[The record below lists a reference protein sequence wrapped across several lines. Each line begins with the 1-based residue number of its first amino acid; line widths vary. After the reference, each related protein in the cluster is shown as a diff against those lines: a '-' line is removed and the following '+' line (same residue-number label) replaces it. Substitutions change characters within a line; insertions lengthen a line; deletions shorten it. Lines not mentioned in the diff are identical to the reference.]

1 MSLQRSALH
10 SISEGSGAKFH
21 ERFGWELPAAYFDVL
36 SEYQAATTGAALHD
50 VSYLGRLQA
59 TGADG
64 LDLLN
69 RLSTNKVI
77 DLEPGQGAPT
87 VLTTDRGRILDVIGV
102 INRGDHI
109 LLTTSP
115 GLQQP
120 IIDWLDKYTIMEDLT
135 IRDITE
141 DTAMLAVLGP
151 DSSAALAAATRLDLA
166 ELTDLAPFHALS
178 AEIAGQPVSLIGQPL
193 GALPGF
199 ALVLSPVDAPQV
211 WERLTAVGAC
221 PMGID
226 AFEAVRVRYG
236 VPVHGPEMGEPY
248 NPLEAG
254 LIGSIDFAKGC
265 YIGQEVIARLDTY
278 QKVQK
283 RLVSLRFSP
292 EAAPNAGED
301 LRDDGKPVGTITSA
315 VRVPTTEETIGLG
328 YVRTASARVGAR
340 LELAESGEGWAEVLD
355 LPELFGPE
363 KA

>member
-1 MSLQRSALH
+1 MALLRSALH

-50 VSYLGRLQA
+50 ISYTSRLKA

-102 INRGDHI
+102 INLGDHI

-120 IIDWLDKYTIMEDLT
+120 VIDWLDKYTIMEDLT
-135 IRDITE
+135 VEDITV

-151 DSSAALAAATRLDLA
+151 DSSTALEAATSLDLA
-166 ELTDLAPFHALS
+166 GLPPFHSLHAD
-178 AEIAGQPVSLIGQPL
+178 IAGRPVSLINQPL

-199 ALVLSPVDAPQV
+199 TLILAPENASQV
-211 WERLTAVGAC
+211 WERLTALGAC
-221 PMGID
+221 PTGLD
-226 AFEAVRVRYG
+226 AYEAVRVRYG
-236 VPVHGPEMGEPY
+236 VPVHGTEMGEPY

-292 EAAPNAGED
+292 EAAASVGVD
-301 LRDDGKPVGTITSA
+301 LRDDGKPVGTVTSA
-315 VRVPTTEETIGLG
+315 VMLPTSEETIGLG
-328 YVRTASARVGAR
+328 YVRTGSARVGVR
-340 LELAESGEGWAEVLD
+340 LELADSEGAWVEVLD

-363 KA
+363 KS

>member
-1 MSLQRSALH
+1 MALLRSALH
-10 SISEGSGAKFH
+10 SISEGSGVKFH
-21 ERFGWELPAAYFDVL
+21 ERYGWELPAAYFDVL
-36 SEYQAATTGAALHD
+36 SEYQAATTGAGLHD
-50 VSYLGRLQA
+50 ISYMGRLNA

-102 INRGDHI
+102 VNLDNYL

-115 GLQQP
+115 GLQQRV
-120 IIDWLDKYTIMEDLT
+120 IDWLDKYTIMEDLT
-135 IRDITE
+135 IQDITT

-151 DSSAALAAATRLDLA
+151 DSSAALEAATGLDLA
-166 ELTDLAPFHALS
+166 DLAPFHALS
-178 AEIAGQPVSLIGQPL
+178 GEIAGRPATIIGQPL

-199 ALVLSPVDAPQV
+199 ALVLSPGDAPSV
-211 WERLTAVGAC
+211 WERVTALGAC

-226 AFEAVRVRYG
+226 AYEAVRVRYG

-292 EAAPNAGED
+292 EADPSVGVD
-301 LRDDGKPVGTITSA
+301 LRNEGKPVGTVTSA

-328 YVRTASARVGAR
+328 YVRTGSAHVGAR
-340 LELAESGEGWAEVLD
+340 LELAESDGDWAEVVD

-363 KA
+363 KS

>member
-1 MSLQRSALH
+1 MVLQRSALH
-10 SISEGSGAKFH
+10 SVSEGSGAKFH

-36 SEYQAATTGAALHD
+36 TEYQAATTGAALHD
-50 VSYLGRLQA
+50 ISYTGRLKA

-77 DLEPGQGAPT
+77 DLETGQGAPT

-102 INRGDHI
+102 INLGGHI

-120 IIDWLDKYTIMEDLT
+120 VIDWLDKYTIMEDLT
-135 IRDITE
+135 VEDITA

-151 DSSAALAAATRLDLA
+151 DSATALEAATGGRDLA
-166 ELTDLAPFHALS
+166 DLAPFHALQVD
-178 AEIAGQPVSLIGQPL
+178 IGGLPVTLINQPL

-199 ALVLSPVDAPQV
+199 ALVMEPKDATQV
-211 WERLTAVGAC
+211 WERLTALGAC
-221 PMGID
+221 PTGID
-226 AFEAVRVRYG
+226 AYEAVRVRYG
-236 VPVHGPEMGEPY
+236 VPIHGPEMGEPY

-278 QKVQK
+278 NKVQK

-292 EAAPNAGED
+292 DAAPSTGIE
-301 LRDDGKPVGTITSA
+301 LRDEGKKVGTVTSA
-315 VRVPTTEETIGLG
+315 VTLPTTEETIGLG
-328 YVRTASARVGAR
+328 YVRTGSARVGVK
-340 LELAESGEGWAEVLD
+340 LELADPEGAWAEVLD

-363 KA
+363 KS

>member
-1 MSLQRSALH
+1 MALQRSALH

-50 VSYLGRLQA
+50 VSYMGRLKA

-69 RLSTNKVI
+69 RMSTNKVI

-87 VLTTDRGRILDVIGV
+87 VLTTERGRILDVIGV
-102 INRGDHI
+102 INLGDYI

-115 GLQQP
+115 GLQQT

-135 IRDITE
+135 IDDITA

-151 DSSAALAAATRLDLA
+151 DSSTTLEAATGLSLA
-166 ELTDLAPFHALS
+166 DLAPFHVLPAD
-178 AEIAGQPVSLIGQPL
+178 IASRPVSLIGQPL

-199 ALVLSPVDAPQV
+199 ALVLSPEDAPQV
-211 WERLTAVGAC
+211 WERLTALGAC

-226 AFEAVRVRYG
+226 AYEAVRVRYG
-236 VPVHGPEMGEPY
+236 VPLNGPEMGEAY

-292 EAAPNAGED
+292 EAAPSAGVD
-301 LRDDGKPVGTITSA
+301 LRDDGKPVGTVTSA
-315 VRVPTTEETIGLG
+315 VRVPTSEETIGLG
-328 YVRTASARVGAR
+328 YVRTGSARVGAQ
-340 LELAESGEGWAEVLD
+340 LELAGSEGAWAEVLD

-363 KA
+363 KS

>member
-1 MSLQRSALH
+1 MVLQRSALH
-10 SISEGSGAKFH
+10 SISEGSGVTFH
-21 ERFGWELPAAYFDVL
+21 ERFGWELPAAFFDVL

-50 VSYLGRLQA
+50 VSYMGRLKA

-69 RLSTNKVI
+69 RLSTNNVV

-102 INRGDHI
+102 TNLGDHI

-115 GLQQP
+115 GLQQS

-135 IRDITE
+135 IEDITE
-141 DTAMLAVLGP
+141 ETAMMAVLGP
-151 DSSAALAAATRLDLA
+151 DSATALAAATGLDLP
-166 ELTDLAPFHALS
+166 ELAPFHAFS
-178 AEIAGQPVSLIGQPL
+178 AEIAGRPVSIIGQPL
-193 GALPGF
+193 GALAGV
-199 ALVLSPVDAPQV
+199 ALVMATEDAPLV
-211 WERLTAVGAC
+211 WERLTALGAC

-226 AFEAVRVRYG
+226 AYEAVRVQYG

-292 EAAPNAGED
+292 GVSPSVGVD
-301 LRDDGKPVGTITSA
+301 LLYDGKPVGAVTSA
-315 VRVPTTEETIGLG
+315 VSVPTTEETIGLG
-328 YVRTASARVGAR
+328 YVRTAIASVGAR
-340 LELAESGEGWAEVLD
+340 LELVGFEGAWAEVLA

-363 KA
+363 KS

>member
-1 MSLQRSALH
+1 MVLQRSALH
-10 SISEGSGAKFH
+10 SISEGSGVTFH

-50 VSYLGRLQA
+50 VSYTGRLKA

-87 VLTTDRGRILDVIGV
+87 VLTTERGRILDVIGV
-102 INRGDHI
+102 INLSDYL

-120 IIDWLDKYTIMEDLT
+120 IIDWLDKSTIMEDLT
-135 IRDITE
+135 IQDITQ

-151 DSSAALAAATRLDLA
+151 DSSAALEAATSLDLA
-166 ELTDLAPFHALS
+166 DLAPFHALP
-178 AEIAGQPVSLIGQPL
+178 ADIAGRPVSLINQPL

-199 ALVLSPVDAPQV
+199 ALVLSPEDAPHV
-211 WERLTAVGAC
+211 WERLTAQGAC
-221 PMGID
+221 PMGLD
-226 AFEAVRVRYG
+226 AYEAVRVRYG

-292 EAAPNAGED
+292 EATPGVGVD
-301 LRDDGKPVGTITSA
+301 LRDDGKPVGTVTSA
-315 VRVPTTEETIGLG
+315 VTVPTTEETIGLG
-328 YVRTASARVGAR
+328 YVRTGSARVGAR
-340 LELAESGEGWAEVLD
+340 LELAESGEGWAEILD

-363 KA
+363 KS

>member
-1 MSLQRSALH
+1 MTLQRSALH

-21 ERFGWELPAAYFDVL
+21 ERFGWELPAAYFDIL

-50 VSYLGRLQA
+50 VSYMGRLRA

-69 RLSTNKVI
+69 RLSTNKVV

-87 VLTTDRGRILDVIGV
+87 VLATERGRILDVIGV
-102 INRGDHI
+102 INLGDYL

-115 GLQQP
+115 GLQQT

-135 IRDITE
+135 IEDITA
-141 DTAMLAVLGP
+141 DTSMLAVLGP
-151 DSSAALAAATRLDLA
+151 DSSAALEAATGGLSLA
-166 ELTDLAPFHALS
+166 DLAPFHAIS
-178 AEIAGQPVSLIGQPL
+178 ANIAGRPVSLIGQPL
-193 GALPGF
+193 GTLPGF
-199 ALVLSPVDAPQV
+199 ALVLSPEDAPQV
-211 WERLTAVGAC
+211 WERLTAQGAC
-221 PMGID
+221 PTGID
-226 AFEAVRVRYG
+226 AYEAVRVRYG

-283 RLVSLRFSP
+283 RLVSLRFST
-292 EAAPNAGED
+292 EAAPSVGVD
-301 LRDDGKPVGTITSA
+301 LRDDGKPVGTVTSA

-328 YVRTASARVGAR
+328 YVRTGSARVGAQ
-340 LELAESGEGWAEVLD
+340 LELAGSEGEWVEVLD

-363 KA
+363 KS

>member
-1 MSLQRSALH
+1 MALQRSALH

-21 ERFGWELPAAYFDVL
+21 ERFGWELPAAFFDVL

-50 VSYLGRLQA
+50 VSYMGRLKA

-87 VLTTDRGRILDVIGV
+87 VLTTERGRILDVIGV
-102 INRGDHI
+102 INLGDYL

-135 IRDITE
+135 IQDITQ

-151 DSSAALAAATRLDLA
+151 DSSAALEAATSLDLA
-166 ELTDLAPFHALS
+166 DLAPFHALP
-178 AEIAGQPVSLIGQPL
+178 ADIAGRPVSLINQPL

-199 ALVLSPVDAPQV
+199 ALVLSPEDAPQV
-211 WERLTAVGAC
+211 WERLTALGTC

-226 AFEAVRVRYG
+226 AYEAVRVRYG

-292 EAAPNAGED
+292 EAAPSVGVD
-301 LRDDGKPVGTITSA
+301 LRDDGKPVGTVTSA

-328 YVRTASARVGAR
+328 YVRTGSAHVGTR
-340 LELAESGEGWAEVLD
+340 LELAESGEGWAEILD

-363 KA
+363 KS

>member
-1 MSLQRSALH
+1 MVLQRSALH

-36 SEYQAATTGAALHD
+36 SEYQAATMGAALHD
-50 VSYLGRLQA
+50 VSYMGRLKA

-87 VLTTDRGRILDVIGV
+87 VLTTDRGRILDVISV
-102 INRGDHI
+102 ISLDDYL

-135 IRDITE
+135 VEDVTE
-141 DTAMLAVLGP
+141 DTTMMALLGP
-151 DSSAALAAATRLDLA
+151 DSQAALAAATGLALGDL
-166 ELTDLAPFHALS
+166 EPFHSRAV
-178 AEIAGQPVSLIGQPL
+178 AVAGRPVSLIGQPL

-199 ALVLSPVDAPQV
+199 ALVLAPEDAPPV
-211 WERLTAVGAC
+211 WERLTALGAC
-221 PMGID
+221 PMGVD
-226 AFEAVRVRYG
+226 AYEAVRVRYG
-236 VPVHGPEMGEPY
+236 VPVHGQEMGDSY

-278 QKVQK
+278 KKVQK

-292 EAAPNAGED
+292 DTAPSAGAD
-301 LRDDGKPVGTITSA
+301 LQEEGKPVGTVTSA
-315 VRVPTTEETIGLG
+315 IKIPTTEESIGLG
-328 YVRTASARVGAR
+328 YVRSASARVGNR
-340 LELAESGEGWAEVLD
+340 LELVGSDGAWVEVLE

-363 KA
+363 KG

>member
-1 MSLQRSALH
+1 MALQRSALH

-21 ERFGWELPAAYFDVL
+21 VRFGWELPAAYFDVL

-50 VSYLGRLQA
+50 VSYMGRLQA

-69 RLSTNKVI
+69 RMSTNKVI

-87 VLTTDRGRILDVIGV
+87 VLTTERGRILDVLGV
-102 INRGDHI
+102 INLGDHI

-135 IRDITE
+135 IQDITE

-151 DSSAALAAATRLDLA
+151 DSSAALGAATSLDLA
-166 ELTDLAPFHALS
+166 DLAPFHALS
-178 AEIAGQPVSLIGQPL
+178 ADIAGLPVSLINQPL

-199 ALVLSPVDAPQV
+199 ALVLSPEDAPHV
-211 WERLTAVGAC
+211 WERLTALGAC
-221 PMGID
+221 PTGID
-226 AFEAVRVRYG
+226 TYEAVRVQYG

-292 EAAPNAGED
+292 EASPSVGVD
-301 LRDDGKPVGTITSA
+301 LRYDGKPVGTVTSA
-315 VRVPTTEETIGLG
+315 VRVPTSEETIGLG
-328 YVRTASARVGAR
+328 YVRTGSAHVGAR
-340 LELAESGEGWAEVLD
+340 LELAGSGEGWAEVLD

-363 KA
+363 KS

>member
-1 MSLQRSALH
+1 MALQRSALH
-10 SISEGSGAKFH
+10 SISEGSGVKFH
-21 ERFGWELPAAYFDVL
+21 ERFGWQLPAAYFDVL

-50 VSYLGRLQA
+50 VSYMGRLQA
-59 TGADG
+59 VGSDG

-69 RLSTNKVI
+69 RMSTNNVL

-87 VLTTDRGRILDVIGV
+87 VLTTDRGRILDVVGV
-102 INRGDHI
+102 INLGDYI

-115 GLQQP
+115 GLQQS

-135 IRDITE
+135 IQDITG

-151 DSSAALAAATRLDLA
+151 DSSAAVEAATGLNLA
-166 ELTDLAPFHALS
+166 DQAPYHALS
-178 AEIAGQPVSLIGQPL
+178 ADIAGWPVTLISQPL

-199 ALVLSPVDAPQV
+199 ALVSSPENAPRV
-211 WERLTAVGAC
+211 WERLTTLGAC

-226 AFEAVRVRYG
+226 AYEAVRVRYG

-292 EAAPNAGED
+292 EAVPSVGAD
-301 LRDDGKPVGTITSA
+301 LRADGKPAGTVTSA
-315 VRVPTTEETIGLG
+315 VRIPTSEESIGLG
-328 YVRTASARVGAR
+328 YVRTGSARVGAR
-340 LELAESGEGWAEVLD
+340 LELGGAGEGWAEVLD

-363 KA
+363 KE